1 MNNIYIKLQ
10 NARVKLQKSDLSK
23 SGENKFAGFKYFEL
37 GDFLPRINEIMQ
49 EEKLC
54 SYINFSETKATL
66 TIINA
71 ENPDEKIEFNSDAPE
86 LQLKGTNAIQNQ
98 GGKITYLRRYLYMN
112 AFEITEN
119 DLFDAVSG
127 KDTGKVK
134 DNVSEL
140 ISEKQCKLLYAKGA
154 GKEEKVKEILKFYG
168 FKDSKSITKEKFSL
182 VLSDIEA
189 IK

>member
-10 NARVKLQKSDLSK
+10 NARVKLQKSELTK

-37 GDFLPRINEIMQ
+37 SDFLPRINEIMQ

-54 SYINFSETKATL
+54 SFINFYESRATL

-119 DLFDAVSG
+119 DMFDAISG
-127 KDTGKVK
+127 KDEESKKLSEAQVK
-134 DNVSEL
+134 R
-140 ISEKQCKLLYAKGA
+140 LYAIGNKA
-154 GKEEKVKEILKFYG
+154 GVTPSDVMKVIK
-168 FKDSKSITKEKFSL
+168 KDYNAGRIEDLTKAQYDEVCSRL
-182 VLSDIEA
+182 EA
-189 IK
+189 KTK

>member
-54 SYINFSETKATL
+54 SFINFSETKATL

-71 ENPDEKIEFNSDAPE
+71 ENPEEKIEFNSDAPE

-127 KDTGKVK
+127 KDAET
-134 DNVSEL
+134 NNPF
-140 ISEKQCKLLYAKGA
+140 ISEKQCKLLYAKGK
-154 GKEEKVKEILKFYG
+154 GKEEEVKGILKHYG
-168 FKDSKSITKEKFSL
+168 FKDSKSITKEKFNL
-182 VLSDIEA
+182 VLSDIDA
-189 IK
+189 LQ